1 MDSELLKLNS
11 NYDIKM
17 EILKATT
24 ALVDE
29 VPFDKLAIGAIC
41 KAANISR
48 TTFYRFFDDK
58 FAVAQWYANYA
69 FAQGTN
75 EIGVSLPW
83 YEGYYITE
91 VLMTDQVAFS
101 KGLEVARFQRHRQL
115 FAAEAPRKALRD
127 HRRREAPRANR
138 QIAFPGRCGSRNGD
152 ASLSPLASGRL
163 PLLDRGNMPVDGE

>member
-11 NYDIKM
+11 NYDIKI

-29 VPFDKLAIGAIC
+29 VPFDKLTIGAIC

-48 TTFYRFFDDK
+48 TTFYRYFDDK

-101 KGLEVARFQRHRQL
+101 KGSRSRKISTPSTTICRGS
-115 FAAEAPRKALRD
+115 AAKSSTRP
-127 HRRREAPRANR
+127 
-138 QIAFPGRCGSRNGD
+138 S
-152 ASLSPLASGRL
+152 ST
-163 PLLDRGNMPVDGE
+163 